1 MQRPEP
7 GLISFRDVLPVVNQ
21 PAAAVVC
28 DLDLDLD
35 PFTVH
40 SQIALDGSEAGANHQ
55 HMASGKGT
63 KDVALTVPRFTVH
76 KFRGQPARRSTEASL
91 EAGMLLRIHHHKRH
105 SAETVMPRAHNPG
118 SEMTAKTSEIGSQGA
133 VPGHPP
139 PLSTIRRA
147 STFCYSL
154 STAYDNAIA
163 AATAAAMGSDAA
175 DCPATAGDGEMSR
188 GSGKSTLHDVSGSSA
203 AISGYPPQIRRDR
216 GDVVANAPCNKP
228 HSARSSSGSVH
239 SFPNAHNRHLQPPLL
254 HMDPVSASAAFG
266 SPYSTQGEGINRRG
280 SFVECGSG
288 HSSGCDSSSSYTLHK
303 LKLTETGA
311 YDSLQEEARV
321 QRDATLAFLRSSSNQ
336 STSFSHRDK
345 ERHSLEEERR
355 SKDGMIGG
363 SRGWSGQSRLAVE
376 AATAAATAAAAAS
389 AAYFPAM
396 PSPTMD
402 ESSSVAPGCSRC
414 ILGTSPPLESSWPW
428 KQ

>member
-1 MQRPEP
+1 
-7 GLISFRDVLPVVNQ
+7 
-21 PAAAVVC
+21 
-28 DLDLDLD
+28 
-35 PFTVH
+35 
-40 SQIALDGSEAGANHQ
+40 
-55 HMASGKGT
+55 
-63 KDVALTVPRFTVH
+63 
-76 KFRGQPARRSTEASL
+76 
-91 EAGMLLRIHHHKRH
+91 MLLRLHHHKRH

-118 SEMTAKTSEIGSQGA
+118 GKMTAETSEIGSHGA

-147 STFCYSL
+147 STSCYSI

-163 AATAAAMGSDAA
+163 AATAAAMRTDAD
-175 DCPATAGDGEMSR
+175 DCYATAGDGEVNS

-203 AISGYPPQIRRDR
+203 AISGCLPQIRCDR
-216 GDVVANAPCNKP
+216 SDVTANAPCSKP
-228 HSARSSSGSVH
+228 SPARSSSGAIH
-239 SFPNAHNRHLQPPLL
+239 SFPSANNRHLQPPLL

-266 SPYSTQGEGINRRG
+266 SPYSIQGEGISRRG
-280 SFVECGSG
+280 SFAECVSG

-303 LKLTETGA
+303 LKLAETGA

-345 ERHSLEEERR
+345 ERRSLEEERR
-355 SKDGMIGG
+355 SKDGMIGGG

-402 ESSSVAPGCSRC
+402 ESSSVAPGCSRS
-414 ILGTSPPLESSWPW
+414 ILGTSPPLESSIKPW
-428 KQ
+428 KQYNNNVKVTSL